1 MWCLASGCTRGKEH
15 SLSEGEEEV
24 GEGGSLVQTAATTAS
39 GVSEEGVVLLQAGTP
54 HHLGS
59 CHTHIQPLPS
69 PTLPLPPNKM
79 MRVAKC
85 PNEEL
90 SYTNCVIVNEND
102 FPLHIKYARVTAD
115 QGKQYIY
122 TLKHDRV
129 VKPGHMGFNAIHRKQ
144 AMLSLDQEIRA
155 EPFMHD
161 PRTQLIGTM
170 VLEADFLQKKITG
183 SEPYNTDQMAMGFME
198 QFPKHGFAVGQL
210 VAFKFQDKKALS
222 LNVKEIEAADLEAVA
237 SGKKKVPRK
246 INFGVL
252 QPNASII
259 FEKSEGSSLIL
270 TGKAK
275 TRSAHTSLFS
285 ADWDFQKM
293 GIGGLDEQFVHI
305 LRRAFASR
313 VFPPEVT
320 EQLGIK
326 HVKGLLLFGPPGT
339 GKTLMARQIG
349 KMLNAREPKIVNGP
363 EILDKYVGES
373 EANVRRLFADA
384 EEEEKRMGPNS
395 GLHIIIFDEI
405 DAICRQRGS
414 VAGNTGVNDT
424 VVNQLLS
431 KIDGVDQLNN
441 ILVIGMTNRKDMMDD
456 ALLRPGRLEI
466 QVEIGLPDEQGRF
479 DILQIKT
486 AKMKENDKL
495 EGDVDLEEIAAI
507 TKNFSG
513 AELEGLVKAASS
525 SALKRYI
532 HLGKKIE
539 VDPDAID
546 KLKITRADFIYS
558 LENDVKPSLGTS
570 DEALSKF
577 IERGIINWGPTR
589 DLVEKGMMFVKQARS
604 PETSSR
610 LCLLLEGAP
619 TAGTSALAAY
629 LAKNS
634 DFPFIKVINSREMV
648 GFMES
653 SKCLRINRIFDDA
666 YRSELSCIF
675 MNDLEHLMGY
685 SPIGPRYQS
694 IVLDAMYSLLASSP
708 PPGRKLLVICTT
720 KRRSVLEELGL
731 LSAFTAVIRV
741 PYIAHQEDIKLV
753 LEESQALSHKEIDE
767 IMKRI
772 CHGRVFVGVKKLLG
786 LLDSMRVM
794 KGVDSSKRVAA
805 FVNLLEDEGVF
816 TPLL

>member
-1 MWCLASGCTRGKEH
+1 MY
-15 SLSEGEEEV
+15 
-24 GEGGSLVQTAATTAS
+24 GG
-39 GVSEEGVVLLQAGTP
+39 
-54 HHLGS
+54 
-59 CHTHIQPLPS
+59 
-69 PTLPLPPNKM
+69 M
-79 MRVAKC
+79 MKVAKC

-90 SYTNCVIVNEND
+90 SFTNCVIVNEND
-102 FPLHIKYARVTAD
+102 FPLKVKFVQVTAD
-115 QGKQYIY
+115 HGKPFIY
-122 TLKHDRV
+122 TIRQDRG
-129 VKPGHMGFNAIHRKQ
+129 VKQGHMGFNAIQRKQ
-144 AMLSLDQEIRA
+144 AMLSLDQEIRV
-155 EPFMHD
+155 EPYVHD
-161 PRTQLIGTM
+161 PQTQLIGTL
-170 VLEADFLQKKITG
+170 VVEADFLQKKSTTN
-183 SEPYNTDQMAMGFME
+183 EPYDTDQMSMIFKE
-198 QFPKHGFAVGQL
+198 QFARHGFTVGQPL
-210 VAFKFQDKKALS
+210 VFKFMDKKTLS
-222 LNVKEIEAADLEAVA
+222 LTCKEIEAADPEAA
-237 SGKKKVPRK
+237 LGKKKEPKK
-246 INFGVL
+246 IRFGVL
-252 QPNASII
+252 TPNSSII
-259 FEKSEGSSLIL
+259 FEKSEGSFLIL
-270 TGKAK
+270 TGKSK
-275 TRSAHTSLFS
+275 IRSAHTSLFS

-293 GIGGLDEQFVHI
+293 GIGGLDEQFIQI

-320 EQLGIK
+320 EHLGVK
-326 HVKGLLLFGPPGT
+326 HVKGILLYGPPGT

-373 EANVRRLFADA
+373 EANVRRLFAEA
-384 EEEEKRMGPNS
+384 EEEERRMGPNS

-405 DAICRQRGS
+405 DAICKQRGS

-431 KIDGVDQLNN
+431 KIDGVEQLNN

-466 QVEIGLPDEQGRF
+466 QVEIGLPDQQGRY

-486 AKMKENDKL
+486 SKMKQHNKL
-495 EGDVDLEEIAAI
+495 DPDVDLAEIAAK

-532 HLGKKIE
+532 HLGNKIE

-546 KLKITRADFIYS
+546 KLKITRGDFIYS

-570 DEALSKF
+570 DEVLAKF
-577 IERGIINWGPTR
+577 IERGIINWGCISE
-589 DLVEKGMMFVKQARS
+589 LVEKGLMFVKQAKS
-604 PETSSR
+604 PETSDR

-619 TAGTSALAAY
+619 TAGTTALAAY

-634 DFPFIKVINSREMV
+634 EFPFIKVINSRDMV

-653 SKCLRINRIFDDA
+653 SKCMRINKVFDDA

-694 IVLDAMYSLLASSP
+694 LVLDAMYSLLSASP
-708 PPGRKLLVICTT
+708 PKGRKLLVICTS

-731 LSAFTAVIRV
+731 LSVFTAVIRV
-741 PYIAHQEDIKLV
+741 PYIAHQEDVKLV
-753 LEESQALSHKEIDE
+753 LEESQALSPDE
-767 IMKRI
+767 VNAIMNHI
-772 CHGRVFVGVKKLLG
+772 SDGRVFVGVKKLLG

-794 KGVDSSKRVAA
+794 KGVDSQKRVAA

-816 TPLL
+816 TPEL

>member
-1 MWCLASGCTRGKEH
+1 
-15 SLSEGEEEV
+15 
-24 GEGGSLVQTAATTAS
+24 
-39 GVSEEGVVLLQAGTP
+39 
-54 HHLGS
+54 
-59 CHTHIQPLPS
+59 
-69 PTLPLPPNKM
+69 M
-79 MRVAKC
+79 MKVAKC
-85 PNEEL
+85 PNEDL
-90 SYTNCVIVNEND
+90 SFTNCVIVNEND
-102 FPLHIKYARVTAD
+102 FPLKVKYVQVTAD
-115 QGKQYIY
+115 HGKTYIY
-122 TLKHDRV
+122 TIRQDRG
-129 VKPGHMGFNAIHRKQ
+129 VKQGTMGFNAIQRKQ
-144 AMLSLDQEIRA
+144 ALLSLDQEIRV
-155 EPFMHD
+155 EPYVHD
-161 PRTQLIGTM
+161 PQTQLIGTL
-170 VLEADFLQKKITG
+170 VVEADFLQKKSTTN
-183 SEPYNTDQMAMGFME
+183 EPYDTDHMSLSFKE
-198 QFPKHGFAVGQL
+198 QFARHGFTVGQPL
-210 VAFKFQDKKALS
+210 VFKFQDKKTLS
-222 LNVKEIEAADLEAVA
+222 LTCKEIEAADPEAA
-237 SGKKKVPRK
+237 LGKKKDARK
-246 INFGVL
+246 IKFGVL
-252 QPNASII
+252 QPNSSII
-259 FEKSEGSSLIL
+259 FEKSEGSFLIL

-275 TRSAHTSLFS
+275 VRSAHTSLFS

-293 GIGGLDEQFVHI
+293 GIGGLDDQFIQI

-320 EQLGIK
+320 EQLGVK
-326 HVKGLLLFGPPGT
+326 HVKGILLYGPPGT

-373 EANVRRLFADA
+373 EANVRRLFAEA
-384 EEEEKRMGPNS
+384 EEEERRMGPNS

-405 DAICRQRGS
+405 DAICKQRGS

-431 KIDGVDQLNN
+431 KIDGVEQLNN

-486 AKMKENDKL
+486 SKMKQHNKL
-495 EGDVDLEEIAAI
+495 DRDVDLAEVAAL

-532 HLGKKIE
+532 HLGNKIE

-546 KLKITRADFIYS
+546 KLKITRSDFIYS

-570 DEALSKF
+570 DEVLAKF
-577 IERGIINWGPTR
+577 IERGIISWGGTHE
-589 DLVEKGMMFVKQARS
+589 LVEKGLMFVKQAKS
-604 PETSSR
+604 PETSDR

-619 TAGTSALAAY
+619 TAGTTALAAY

-634 DFPFIKVINSREMV
+634 EFPFIKVINSRDMV

-653 SKCLRINRIFDDA
+653 SKCMRINKVFDDA

-694 IVLDAMYSLLASSP
+694 LVLDAMYSLLSASP
-708 PPGRKLLVICTT
+708 PKGRKLLVICTS

-731 LSAFTAVIRV
+731 LSVFTAVIRV

-753 LEESQALSHKEIDE
+753 LEESQALSTEEVDS
-767 IMKRI
+767 IMSHISDGK
-772 CHGRVFVGVKKLLG
+772 VFVGVKKLLG

-794 KGVDSSKRVAA
+794 KGVESRKRVAA
-805 FVNLLEDEGVF
+805 FVNLLEDEGIY
-816 TPLL
+816 TPEL

>member
-1 MWCLASGCTRGKEH
+1 MY
-15 SLSEGEEEV
+15 
-24 GEGGSLVQTAATTAS
+24 GG
-39 GVSEEGVVLLQAGTP
+39 
-54 HHLGS
+54 
-59 CHTHIQPLPS
+59 
-69 PTLPLPPNKM
+69 M
-79 MRVAKC
+79 MKVAKC
-85 PNEEL
+85 PNEDL
-90 SYTNCVIVNEND
+90 SFTNCVIVNEND
-102 FPLHIKYARVTAD
+102 FPLKVKYVQVTAD
-115 QGKQYIY
+115 HGKSYIY
-122 TLKHDRV
+122 TIRQDRG
-129 VKPGHMGFNAIHRKQ
+129 VKQGQMGFNAIQRKQ
-144 AMLSLDQEIRA
+144 AMLSLDQEIRV
-155 EPFMHD
+155 EPYVHD
-161 PRTQLIGTM
+161 PQTQLIGTL
-170 VLEADFLQKKITG
+170 VVEADFLQKKSTTN
-183 SEPYNTDQMAMGFME
+183 EPYDTDHMSLSFKE
-198 QFPKHGFAVGQL
+198 QFARHGFTVGQPL
-210 VAFKFQDKKALS
+210 VFKFQDKKTLS
-222 LNVKEIEAADLEAVA
+222 LTCKEIEAADPEAA
-237 SGKKKVPRK
+237 LGKKKEARK
-246 INFGVL
+246 IKFGVL
-252 QPNASII
+252 QPNSSII
-259 FEKSEGSSLIL
+259 FEKSEGSFLIL

-275 TRSAHTSLFS
+275 ARSAHTSLFS

-293 GIGGLDEQFVHI
+293 GIGGLDDQFIQI

-320 EQLGIK
+320 EQLGVK
-326 HVKGLLLFGPPGT
+326 HVKGILLYGPPGT

-373 EANVRRLFADA
+373 EANVRRLFAEA
-384 EEEEKRMGPNS
+384 EEEERRMGPNS

-405 DAICRQRGS
+405 DAICKQRGS

-431 KIDGVDQLNN
+431 KIDGVEQLNN
-441 ILVIGMTNRKDMMDD
+441 ILVIGMTNRKDMMDE

-479 DILQIKT
+479 DILKIKT
-486 AKMKENDKL
+486 SKMKQHNKL
-495 EGDVDLEEIAAI
+495 DRDVDLAEVAAL

-532 HLGKKIE
+532 HLGNKIE

-546 KLKITRADFIYS
+546 KLKITRGDFIYS

-570 DEALSKF
+570 DEVLAKF
-577 IERGIINWGPTR
+577 IERGIISWGGTHE
-589 DLVEKGMMFVKQARS
+589 LVEKGLMFVKQAKS
-604 PETSSR
+604 PETSDR

-619 TAGTSALAAY
+619 TAGTTALAAY

-634 DFPFIKVINSREMV
+634 EFPFIKVINSRDMV

-653 SKCLRINRIFDDA
+653 SKCMRINKIFDDA

-694 IVLDAMYSLLASSP
+694 LVLDAMYSLLSASP
-708 PPGRKLLVICTT
+708 PKGRKLLVICTS

-731 LSAFTAVIRV
+731 LSVFTAVIRV

-753 LEESQALSHKEIDE
+753 LEESQALSTEEVDS
-767 IMKRI
+767 IMSHISDGK
-772 CHGRVFVGVKKLLG
+772 VFVGVKKLLG

-794 KGVDSSKRVAA
+794 KGVESRKRVAA
-805 FVNLLEDEGVF
+805 FVNLLEDEGIY
-816 TPLL
+816 TPELRNGERGETDFLPRKSQTSILLAWQNLRVGPCCTWSNMW

>member
-1 MWCLASGCTRGKEH
+1 MY
-15 SLSEGEEEV
+15 
-24 GEGGSLVQTAATTAS
+24 GG
-39 GVSEEGVVLLQAGTP
+39 
-54 HHLGS
+54 
-59 CHTHIQPLPS
+59 
-69 PTLPLPPNKM
+69 M

-90 SYTNCVIVNEND
+90 SFTNCVIVNEND
-102 FPLHIKYARVTAD
+102 FPLKVKYIQVTAE
-115 QGKQYIY
+115 QGRQYIY
-122 TLKHDRV
+122 TIRHDRG
-129 VKPGHMGFNAIHRKQ
+129 VKPGHMGFNAIQRKQ
-144 AMLSLDQEIRA
+144 AMLSLDQEIRV
-155 EPFMHD
+155 EPYVHD
-161 PRTQLIGTM
+161 PQRQLIGTM
-170 VLEADFLQKKITG
+170 VIEADFLQKKSTTN
-183 SEPYNTDQMAMGFME
+183 EPYNTDQMSMAFME
-198 QFPKHGFAVGQL
+198 QFAKNGFTVGQPL
-210 VAFKFQDKKALS
+210 VFKFQDKKTLS
-222 LNVKEIEAADLEAVA
+222 LTIKEIEAADPEAVA
-237 SGKKKVPRK
+237 SGKKREPRK
-246 INFGVL
+246 IDFGVL
-252 QPNASII
+252 QPNSSLI
-259 FEKSEGSSLIL
+259 FEKSEGSFLIL

-275 TRSAHTSLFS
+275 ARSSHTSLFS

-293 GIGGLDEQFVHI
+293 GIGGLDEQFIQI

-320 EQLGIK
+320 EQLGVK
-326 HVKGLLLFGPPGT
+326 HVKGLLLYGPPGT

-373 EANVRRLFADA
+373 EANVRRLFAEA

-405 DAICRQRGS
+405 DAICKQRGS
-414 VAGNTGVNDT
+414 VAGSTGVNDT

-431 KIDGVDQLNN
+431 KIDGVEQLNN
-441 ILVIGMTNRKDMMDD
+441 ILVIGMTNRKDMMDE

-479 DILQIKT
+479 DILKIKT
-486 AKMKENDKL
+486 AKMEEHNKL
-495 EGDVDLEEIAAI
+495 DRDVDLAEVASL

-532 HLGKKIE
+532 HLGNKIE
-539 VDPDAID
+539 VDPNAID
-546 KLKITRADFIYS
+546 KLKITRSDFIYS

-577 IERGIINWGPTR
+577 IERGIINWGATR
-589 DLVEKGMMFVKQARS
+589 ELVEKGLMFVKQARS
-604 PETSSR
+604 PETSNR

-619 TAGTSALAAY
+619 TAGTSAMAAY
-629 LAKNS
+629 LCKNS
-634 DFPFIKVINSREMV
+634 DFPFIKVLNSRDMV

-653 SKCLRINRIFDDA
+653 SKCFKISKIFDDA

-694 IVLDAMYSLLASSP
+694 LVLDAMYSLLSASP
-708 PPGRKLLVICTT
+708 PPGRKLLVICTS

-741 PYIAHQEDIKLV
+741 PYIAHVEDVRLV
-753 LEESQALSHKEIDE
+753 LEESQAMSPEEIDAV
-767 IMKRI
+767 MKHIR
-772 CHGRVFVGVKKLLG
+772 HGKVFVGVKKLLG

-794 KGVDSSKRVAA
+794 KGVDCRKRVAA
-805 FVNLLEDEGVF
+805 FVNLLEDEEY
-816 TPLL
+816 THKNYN

>member
-1 MWCLASGCTRGKEH
+1 
-15 SLSEGEEEV
+15 
-24 GEGGSLVQTAATTAS
+24 
-39 GVSEEGVVLLQAGTP
+39 
-54 HHLGS
+54 
-59 CHTHIQPLPS
+59 
-69 PTLPLPPNKM
+69 M
-79 MRVAKC
+79 MKVAKC
-85 PNEEL
+85 PNEDL
-90 SYTNCVIVNEND
+90 SFTNCVIVNEND
-102 FPLHIKYARVTAD
+102 FPLKVKYVQVTAD
-115 QGKQYIY
+115 HGKSYIY
-122 TLKHDRV
+122 TIRQDRG
-129 VKPGHMGFNAIHRKQ
+129 VKQGQMGFNAIQRKQ
-144 AMLSLDQEIRA
+144 AMLSLDQEIRV
-155 EPFMHD
+155 EPYVHD
-161 PRTQLIGTM
+161 PQTQLIGTL
-170 VLEADFLQKKITG
+170 VVEADFLQKKSTTN
-183 SEPYNTDQMAMGFME
+183 EPYDTDHMSLSFKE
-198 QFPKHGFAVGQL
+198 QFARHGFTVGQPL
-210 VAFKFQDKKALS
+210 VFKFQDKKTLS
-222 LNVKEIEAADLEAVA
+222 LTCKEIEAADPEAA
-237 SGKKKVPRK
+237 LGKKKEARK
-246 INFGVL
+246 IKFGVL
-252 QPNASII
+252 QPNSSII
-259 FEKSEGSSLIL
+259 FEKSEGSFLIL

-275 TRSAHTSLFS
+275 ARSAHTSLFS

-293 GIGGLDEQFVHI
+293 GIGGLDDQFIQI

-320 EQLGIK
+320 EQLGVK
-326 HVKGLLLFGPPGT
+326 HVKGILLYGPPGT

-373 EANVRRLFADA
+373 EANVRRLFAEA
-384 EEEEKRMGPNS
+384 EEEERRMGPNS

-405 DAICRQRGS
+405 DAICKQRGS

-431 KIDGVDQLNN
+431 KIDGVEQLNN
-441 ILVIGMTNRKDMMDD
+441 ILVIGMTNRKDMMDE

-479 DILQIKT
+479 DILKIKT
-486 AKMKENDKL
+486 SKMKQHNKL
-495 EGDVDLEEIAAI
+495 DRDVDLAEVAAL

-532 HLGKKIE
+532 HLGNKIE

-546 KLKITRADFIYS
+546 KLKITRGDFIYS

-570 DEALSKF
+570 DEVLAKF
-577 IERGIINWGPTR
+577 IERGIISWGGTHE
-589 DLVEKGMMFVKQARS
+589 LVEKGLMFVKQAKS
-604 PETSSR
+604 PETSDR

-619 TAGTSALAAY
+619 TAGTTALAAY

-634 DFPFIKVINSREMV
+634 EFPFIKVINSRDMV

-653 SKCLRINRIFDDA
+653 SKCMRINKIFDDA

-694 IVLDAMYSLLASSP
+694 LVLDAMYSLLSASP
-708 PPGRKLLVICTT
+708 PKGRKLLVICTS

-731 LSAFTAVIRV
+731 LSVFTAVIRV

-753 LEESQALSHKEIDE
+753 LEESQALSTEEVDS
-767 IMKRI
+767 IMSHISDGK
-772 CHGRVFVGVKKLLG
+772 VFVGVKKLLG

-794 KGVDSSKRVAA
+794 KGVESRKRVAA
-805 FVNLLEDEGVF
+805 FVNLLEDEGIY
-816 TPLL
+816 TPELRNGERGETDFLPRKSQTSILLAWQNLRVGPCCTWSNMW

>member
-1 MWCLASGCTRGKEH
+1 
-15 SLSEGEEEV
+15 
-24 GEGGSLVQTAATTAS
+24 
-39 GVSEEGVVLLQAGTP
+39 
-54 HHLGS
+54 
-59 CHTHIQPLPS
+59 
-69 PTLPLPPNKM
+69 M
-79 MRVAKC
+79 MKVAKC
-85 PNEEL
+85 PHEEL
-90 SYTNCVIVNEND
+90 SYTNCIIVNEND
-102 FPLHIKYARVTAD
+102 FPLNVKYVLIIVD
-115 QGKQYIY
+115 YSKKYIY
-122 TLKHDRV
+122 TVKHDRSI
-129 VKPGHMGFNAIHRKQ
+129 KPGYIGFNAIHRKQ
-144 AMLSLDQEIRA
+144 AVLSLDQEIAA
-155 EPFMHD
+155 EPFMYN
-161 PRTQLIGTM
+161 PQTQLIATL
-170 VLEADFLQKKITG
+170 VLEADFLQKKNT
-183 SEPYNTDQMAMGFME
+183 SRDSYNTDQMVMAFME
-198 QFPKHGFAVGQL
+198 QFAKHCYTVGQPI
-210 VAFKFQDKKALS
+210 AFRFQDKKPLS
-222 LNVKEIEAADLEAVA
+222 LIVKEIEAADPEALA
-237 SGKKKVPRK
+237 SHKKRAPHK
-246 INFGVL
+246 INFGIL
-252 QPNASII
+252 QPNSSVI
-259 FEKSEGSSLIL
+259 FEKSEGSFLVL

-275 TRSAHTSLFS
+275 TRSSNTNLFS
-285 ADWDFQKM
+285 TDWDFQKM
-293 GIGGLDEQFVHI
+293 GIGGLDEEFVHI

-320 EQLGIK
+320 EQLGIA

-373 EANVRRLFADA
+373 EANIRRLFAEA
-384 EEEEKRMGPNS
+384 EEEEKKMGPNS

-405 DAICRQRGS
+405 DAICKQRGS

-431 KIDGVDQLNN
+431 KIDGVEQLNN
-441 ILVIGMTNRKDMMDD
+441 ILVIGMTNRKDMMDE

-466 QVEIGLPDEQGRF
+466 QVEIGLPDEKGRF
-479 DILQIKT
+479 DILKIKT
-486 AKMKENDKL
+486 SKMKENNKL
-495 EGDVDLEEIAAI
+495 DQDVDLEEIASL

-532 HLGKKIE
+532 HLGNKIE

-546 KLKITRADFIYS
+546 KLKVTRSDFIYS
-558 LENDVKPSLGTS
+558 LENDIKPSLGMN

-589 DLVEKGMMFVKQARS
+589 ELVEKGLMFVKQARS

-653 SKCLRINRIFDDA
+653 SKCFRINKIFDDA

-694 IVLDAMYSLLASSP
+694 LVLDAMYSLLSSSP
-708 PPGRKLLVICTT
+708 PSGRKLLVICTT
-720 KRRSVLEELGL
+720 KRRSVLAELGL

-741 PYIAHQEDIKLV
+741 PYIAHQKDIRLV
-753 LEESQALSHKEIDE
+753 LEESQALSPEEIDAVMNH
-767 IMKRI
+767 IS
-772 CHGRVFVGVKKLLG
+772 HGSVFVGVKKLLG
-786 LLDSMRVM
+786 LLDSLRVM
-794 KGVDSSKRVAA
+794 KGVDSHKRVAA

-816 TPLL
+816 TPQL

>member
-1 MWCLASGCTRGKEH
+1 
-15 SLSEGEEEV
+15 
-24 GEGGSLVQTAATTAS
+24 
-39 GVSEEGVVLLQAGTP
+39 
-54 HHLGS
+54 
-59 CHTHIQPLPS
+59 
-69 PTLPLPPNKM
+69 
-79 MRVAKC
+79 
-85 PNEEL
+85 
-90 SYTNCVIVNEND
+90 
-102 FPLHIKYARVTAD
+102 
-115 QGKQYIY
+115 
-122 TLKHDRV
+122 
-129 VKPGHMGFNAIHRKQ
+129 MGFNAIQRKQ
-144 AMLSLDQEIRA
+144 AMLSLDQEIRV
-155 EPFMHD
+155 EPYVHD
-161 PRTQLIGTM
+161 PQTQLIGTL
-170 VLEADFLQKKITG
+170 VVEADFLQKKSTTN
-183 SEPYNTDQMAMGFME
+183 EPYDTDQMSMSFKE
-198 QFPKHGFAVGQL
+198 QFARHGFTVGQPL
-210 VAFKFQDKKALS
+210 VFKFMDKKTLS
-222 LNVKEIEAADLEAVA
+222 LTCKEIEAADPEAA
-237 SGKKKVPRK
+237 LGKKKEPKK
-246 INFGVL
+246 IRFGVL
-252 QPNASII
+252 TPNSSII
-259 FEKSEGSSLIL
+259 FEKSEGSFLIL
-270 TGKAK
+270 TGKSK
-275 TRSAHTSLFS
+275 IRSAHTSLFS

-293 GIGGLDEQFVHI
+293 GIGGLDEQFIQI

-320 EQLGIK
+320 EHLGVK
-326 HVKGLLLFGPPGT
+326 HVKGILLYGPPGT

-373 EANVRRLFADA
+373 EANVRRLFAEA
-384 EEEEKRMGPNS
+384 EEEERRMGPNS

-405 DAICRQRGS
+405 DAICKQRGS

-431 KIDGVDQLNN
+431 KIDGVEQLNN

-466 QVEIGLPDEQGRF
+466 QVEIGLPDQQGRY

-486 AKMKENDKL
+486 SKMKQHNKL
-495 EGDVDLEEIAAI
+495 DPDVDLAEIAAK

-532 HLGKKIE
+532 HLGNKIE

-546 KLKITRADFIYS
+546 KLKITRGDFIYS

-570 DEALSKF
+570 DEVLAKF
-577 IERGIINWGPTR
+577 IERGIINWGCISE
-589 DLVEKGMMFVKQARS
+589 LVEKGLMFVKQAKS
-604 PETSSR
+604 PETSDR

-619 TAGTSALAAY
+619 TAGTTALAAY

-634 DFPFIKVINSREMV
+634 EFPFIKVINSRDMV

-653 SKCLRINRIFDDA
+653 SKCMRINKVFDDA

-694 IVLDAMYSLLASSP
+694 LVLDAMYSLLSASP
-708 PPGRKLLVICTT
+708 PKGRKLLVICTS

-731 LSAFTAVIRV
+731 LSVFTAVIRV
-741 PYIAHQEDIKLV
+741 PYIAHQEDVKLV
-753 LEESQALSHKEIDE
+753 LEESQALSPDE
-767 IMKRI
+767 VNAIMNHI
-772 CHGRVFVGVKKLLG
+772 SDGRVFVGVKKLLG

-794 KGVDSSKRVAA
+794 KGVDSQKRVAA

-816 TPLL
+816 TPEL

>member
-1 MWCLASGCTRGKEH
+1 
-15 SLSEGEEEV
+15 
-24 GEGGSLVQTAATTAS
+24 
-39 GVSEEGVVLLQAGTP
+39 
-54 HHLGS
+54 
-59 CHTHIQPLPS
+59 
-69 PTLPLPPNKM
+69 M

-85 PNEEL
+85 PHEEL
-90 SYTNCVIVNEND
+90 SFTNCVIVNESD
-102 FPLHIKYARVTAD
+102 FPASVKYVRITAD
-115 QGKQYIY
+115 QGKQYLY
-122 TLKHDRV
+122 TIKQDRAV
-129 VKPGHMGFNAIHRKQ
+129 RPGHMGFNAIQRKE
-144 AMLSLDQEIRA
+144 AMLSLDQEIRV
-155 EPFMHD
+155 EPFVHNLK
-161 PRTQLIGTM
+161 TQLIGTLVM
-170 VLEADFLQKKITG
+170 EADFLQKKNTTNQ
-183 SEPYNTDQMAMGFME
+183 SYNTDQMALLFLE
-198 QFPKHGFAVGQL
+198 QFAKHCFTVGQPI
-210 VAFKFQDKKALS
+210 VFRFQDKKTLS
-222 LNVKEIEAADLEAVA
+222 LTIKEIEVADPEALA
-237 SGKKKVPRK
+237 SGKKSKPRN
-246 INFGVL
+246 IDFGIL
-252 QPNASII
+252 QPNSSVI
-259 FEKSEGSSLIL
+259 FEKSEGSFLIL

-275 TRSAHTSLFS
+275 ARSSHTSLFT

-293 GIGGLDEQFVHI
+293 GIGGLDEQFVQI

-320 EQLGIK
+320 EQLGIQ

-373 EANVRRLFADA
+373 EANIRRLFAEA

-405 DAICRQRGS
+405 DAICKQRGS

-431 KIDGVDQLNN
+431 KIDGVEQLNN
-441 ILVIGMTNRKDMMDD
+441 ILVIGMTNRKDMMDE

-479 DILQIKT
+479 DILKIKT
-486 AKMKENDKL
+486 AKMRDNSALDQ
-495 EGDVDLEEIAAI
+495 DVDLEEIASL

-513 AELEGLVKAASS
+513 AEIEGLVKASAS

-532 HLGKKIE
+532 HLGNKIE
-539 VDPDAID
+539 VDPNVID
-546 KLKITRADFIYS
+546 KLKVTRSDFIYS
-558 LENDVKPSLGTS
+558 LENDIKPSLGTS

-577 IERGIINWGPTR
+577 IERGIINWGATKE
-589 DLVEKGMMFVKQARS
+589 LAEKGMMFVKQAQS
-604 PETSSR
+604 PETSNCLR
-610 LCLLLEGAP
+610 LLLEGAP

-634 DFPFIKVINSREMV
+634 DFPFIKVINSRDMI

-653 SKCLRINRIFDDA
+653 SKCLRISKIFDDA

-694 IVLDAMYSLLASSP
+694 LVLDALYSLLSASP
-708 PPGRKLLVICTT
+708 PSGRKLLVICTT

-741 PYIAHQEDIKLV
+741 PYIAHQDDVKLV
-753 LEESQALSHKEIDE
+753 LEESQALSPKEVSTIHYSIPLCLE
-767 IMKRI
+767 N
-772 CHGRVFVGVKKLLG
+772 VKFCVKY
-786 LLDSMRVM
+786 
-794 KGVDSSKRVAA
+794 KTKY
-805 FVNLLEDEGVF
+805 
-816 TPLL
+816 

>member
-1 MWCLASGCTRGKEH
+1 MY
-15 SLSEGEEEV
+15 
-24 GEGGSLVQTAATTAS
+24 GG
-39 GVSEEGVVLLQAGTP
+39 
-54 HHLGS
+54 
-59 CHTHIQPLPS
+59 
-69 PTLPLPPNKM
+69 M
-79 MRVAKC
+79 MKVAKC
-85 PNEEL
+85 PNEDL
-90 SYTNCVIVNEND
+90 SFTNCVIVNEND
-102 FPLHIKYARVTAD
+102 FPLKVKYVQVTAD
-115 QGKQYIY
+115 HGKTYIY
-122 TLKHDRV
+122 TIRQDRG
-129 VKPGHMGFNAIHRKQ
+129 VKQGTMGFNAIQRKQ
-144 AMLSLDQEIRA
+144 ALLSLDQEIRV
-155 EPFMHD
+155 EPYVHD
-161 PRTQLIGTM
+161 PQTQLIGTL
-170 VLEADFLQKKITG
+170 VVEADFLQKKSTTN
-183 SEPYNTDQMAMGFME
+183 EPYDTDHMSLSFKE
-198 QFPKHGFAVGQL
+198 QFARHGFTVGQPL
-210 VAFKFQDKKALS
+210 VFKFQDKKTLS
-222 LNVKEIEAADLEAVA
+222 LTCKEIEAADPEAA
-237 SGKKKVPRK
+237 LGKKKDARK
-246 INFGVL
+246 IKFGVL
-252 QPNASII
+252 QPNSSII
-259 FEKSEGSSLIL
+259 FEKSEGSFLIL

-275 TRSAHTSLFS
+275 VRSAHTSLFS

-293 GIGGLDEQFVHI
+293 GIGGLDDQFIQI

-320 EQLGIK
+320 EQLGVK
-326 HVKGLLLFGPPGT
+326 HVKGILLYGPPGT

-373 EANVRRLFADA
+373 EANVRRLFAEA
-384 EEEEKRMGPNS
+384 EEEERRMGPNS

-405 DAICRQRGS
+405 DAICKQRGS

-431 KIDGVDQLNN
+431 KIDGVEQLNN

-486 AKMKENDKL
+486 SKMKQHNKL
-495 EGDVDLEEIAAI
+495 DRDVDLAEVAAL

-532 HLGKKIE
+532 HLGNKIE

-546 KLKITRADFIYS
+546 KLKITRSDFIYS

-570 DEALSKF
+570 DEVLAKF
-577 IERGIINWGPTR
+577 IERGIISWGGTHE
-589 DLVEKGMMFVKQARS
+589 LVEKGLMFVKQAKS
-604 PETSSR
+604 PETSDR

-619 TAGTSALAAY
+619 TAGTTALAAY

-634 DFPFIKVINSREMV
+634 EFPFIKVINSRDMV

-653 SKCLRINRIFDDA
+653 SKCMRINKVFDDA

-694 IVLDAMYSLLASSP
+694 LVLDAMYSLLSASP
-708 PPGRKLLVICTT
+708 PKGRKLLVICTS

-731 LSAFTAVIRV
+731 LSVFTAVIRV

-753 LEESQALSHKEIDE
+753 LEESQALSTEEVDS
-767 IMKRI
+767 IMSHISDGK
-772 CHGRVFVGVKKLLG
+772 VFVGVKKLLG

-794 KGVDSSKRVAA
+794 KGVESRKRVAA
-805 FVNLLEDEGVF
+805 FVNLLEDEGIY
-816 TPLL
+816 TPEL

>member
-1 MWCLASGCTRGKEH
+1 MY
-15 SLSEGEEEV
+15 
-24 GEGGSLVQTAATTAS
+24 GG
-39 GVSEEGVVLLQAGTP
+39 
-54 HHLGS
+54 
-59 CHTHIQPLPS
+59 
-69 PTLPLPPNKM
+69 M
-79 MRVAKC
+79 MKVAKC
-85 PNEEL
+85 PNEDL
-90 SYTNCVIVNEND
+90 SFTNCVIVNEND
-102 FPLHIKYARVTAD
+102 FPLKVKYVQVTAD
-115 QGKQYIY
+115 HGKSYIY
-122 TLKHDRV
+122 TIRQDRG
-129 VKPGHMGFNAIHRKQ
+129 VKQGQMGFNAIQRKQ
-144 AMLSLDQEIRA
+144 AMLSLDQEIRV
-155 EPFMHD
+155 EPYVHD
-161 PRTQLIGTM
+161 PQTQLIGTL
-170 VLEADFLQKKITG
+170 VVEADFLQKKSTTN
-183 SEPYNTDQMAMGFME
+183 EPYDTDHMSLSFKE
-198 QFPKHGFAVGQL
+198 QFARHGFTVGQPL
-210 VAFKFQDKKALS
+210 VFKFQDKKTLS
-222 LNVKEIEAADLEAVA
+222 LTCKEIEAADPEAA
-237 SGKKKVPRK
+237 LGKKKEARK
-246 INFGVL
+246 IKFGVL
-252 QPNASII
+252 QPNSSII
-259 FEKSEGSSLIL
+259 FEKSEGSFLIL

-275 TRSAHTSLFS
+275 ARSAHTSLFS

-293 GIGGLDEQFVHI
+293 GIGGLDDQFIQI

-320 EQLGIK
+320 EQLGVK
-326 HVKGLLLFGPPGT
+326 HVKGILLYGPPGT

-373 EANVRRLFADA
+373 EANVRRLFAEA
-384 EEEEKRMGPNS
+384 EEEERRMGPNS

-405 DAICRQRGS
+405 DAICKQRGS

-431 KIDGVDQLNN
+431 KIDGVEQLNN
-441 ILVIGMTNRKDMMDD
+441 ILVIGMTNRKDMMDE

-479 DILQIKT
+479 DILKIKT
-486 AKMKENDKL
+486 SKMKQHNKL
-495 EGDVDLEEIAAI
+495 DRDVDLAEVAAL

-532 HLGKKIE
+532 HLGNKIE

-546 KLKITRADFIYS
+546 KLKITRGDFIYS

-570 DEALSKF
+570 DEVLAKF
-577 IERGIINWGPTR
+577 IERGIISWGGTHE
-589 DLVEKGMMFVKQARS
+589 LVEKGLMFVKQAKS
-604 PETSSR
+604 PETSDR

-619 TAGTSALAAY
+619 TAGTTALAAY

-634 DFPFIKVINSREMV
+634 EFPFIKVINSRDMV

-653 SKCLRINRIFDDA
+653 SKCMRINKIFDDA

-694 IVLDAMYSLLASSP
+694 LVLDAMYSLLSASP
-708 PPGRKLLVICTT
+708 PKGRKLLVICTS

-731 LSAFTAVIRV
+731 LSVFTAVIRV

-753 LEESQALSHKEIDE
+753 LEESQALSTEEVDS
-767 IMKRI
+767 IMSHISDGK
-772 CHGRVFVGVKKLLG
+772 VFVGVKKLLG

-794 KGVDSSKRVAA
+794 KGVESRKRVAA
-805 FVNLLEDEGVF
+805 FVNLLEDEGIY
-816 TPLL
+816 TPEL